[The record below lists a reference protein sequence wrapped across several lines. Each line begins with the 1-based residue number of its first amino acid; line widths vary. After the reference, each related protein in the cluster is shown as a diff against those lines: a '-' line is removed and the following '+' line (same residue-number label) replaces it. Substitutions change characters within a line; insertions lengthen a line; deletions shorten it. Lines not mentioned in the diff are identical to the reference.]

1 MELILYDIKE
11 ILYDIKDVRYDIKKI
26 PYDILDSIIMYLDID
41 STINLLVSSKELYDI
56 YRHNKHYEII
66 MINKMIHY
74 FPSLRIFEIN
84 YKKMND
90 DNINDWYT
98 CLNKIYNHFNKH
110 KNASLSEMLVY
121 LCDNKMS
128 HKNIFEKIISYCY
141 FTKSGEYVYNAI
153 RSDDLVY
160 LLTFCSDIS
169 LITQYIYIDAMILLH
184 VIKYNI
190 GIKNKK
196 NGLFLFNYLLFKHFF
211 RYSEYIEDI
220 ITDIVCE
227 VIKYGDISILEEIYK
242 KQNMYK
248 FKLNYQKIINT
259 CIQQKRL
266 GCLEIVHVKMCEQNQ
281 LLSGRNIPIQPLMIT
296 KDYVRILMKKKA
308 YFMLSRVIDLYLV
321 DIINMNGYVNEILHN
336 FDYNNNEC
344 LGLLRY
350 LNDKN
355 KNRIT
360 NERNKFVLFKK

>member
-1 MELILYDIKE
+1 MIPYDIKE
-11 ILYDIKDVRYDIKKI
+11 I
-26 PYDILDSIIMYLDID
+26 PYDILDSIVKYLNID
-41 STINLLVSSKELYDI
+41 STINLLVSSKVLYNI
-56 YRHNKHYEII
+56 YRHNKHYEIV
-66 MINKMIHY
+66 MISKIVEY

-84 YKKMND
+84 YRKMND
-90 DNINDWYT
+90 DNINDLYI

-110 KNASLSEMLVY
+110 KDASLSEMLVF
-121 LCDNKMS
+121 LCENKMS

-141 FTKSGEYVYNAI
+141 FTKNGEYVYNAI
-153 RSDDLVY
+153 RADDLLY

-169 LITQYIYIDAMILLH
+169 LITQYIYVDAMILLH
-184 VIKYNI
+184 VIKYKI
-190 GIKNKK
+190 STKNKK
-196 NGLFLFNYLLFKHFF
+196 DALFLFNYLLFKHFF

-227 VIKYGDISILEEIYK
+227 VIKYGDISFLEEIYK

-248 FKLNYQKIINT
+248 FKLNYQKIINN

-266 GCLEIVHVKMCEQNQ
+266 ECLELAHVKMCEQNQ

-308 YFMLSRVIDLYLV
+308 YFMLPRVIELYLSN
-321 DIINMNGYVNEILHN
+321 IINMNGYVNEIINN

-344 LGLLRY
+344 LELLRY
-350 LNDKN
+350 LNDNN
-355 KNRIT
+355 KNRINERMK
-360 NERNKFVLFKK
+360 NERNKK